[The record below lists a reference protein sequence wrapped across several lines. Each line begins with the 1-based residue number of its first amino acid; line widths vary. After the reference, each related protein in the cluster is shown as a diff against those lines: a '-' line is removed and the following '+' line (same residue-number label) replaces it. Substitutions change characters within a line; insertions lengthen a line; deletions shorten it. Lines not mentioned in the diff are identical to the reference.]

1 MFRFRYQIFKAL
13 SLVMFAAALLGGCA
27 AQSPYSS
34 NTISVSTRQAI
45 VEVPPRDHYG
55 FLRINDSEAAAI
67 AASLT
72 PRSQGLSSWA
82 DLAPAIDR
90 SLRFMAK
97 KADSSL
103 ALDQPELRV
112 TWGEL
117 RRSLMTLRGLLPEL
131 DRRPELLASTFD
143 WYAMGPTVKFTGYYE
158 PTLEASWTQTGEFTQ
173 PLYAVPPD
181 LRKGRP
187 YHDRH
192 AIDEQGVLRG
202 RGLELAWIKSKVDSF
217 FLQIQG
223 SGRLVFTDGSV
234 RHVLYADK
242 NNHSYVAL
250 GRTMKER
257 GLIPP
262 DQVNMPAIRAYLAAH
277 PDEVPELLD
286 TNPSYVFFRLA
297 DSGPL
302 GAMGQVVTPWVS
314 LAVDKRVFPMGAAVV
329 FAVPLPGP
337 DHVQGA
343 RGLLAGI
350 GFCQD
355 VGGAIKG
362 SRADLFC
369 GPGDFAEMI
378 AGHLDAPGDV
388 LLLLAK

>member
-13 SLVMFAAALLGGCA
+13 SLAVLAAVTLAGCA
-27 AQSPYSS
+27 AQNPYPSD
-34 NTISVSTRQAI
+34 TISVSTRQAI
-45 VEVPPRDHYG
+45 AEVPPRNHYG
-55 FLRINDSEAAAI
+55 FMRIDDSEAAAI
-67 AASLT
+67 AASLK
-72 PRSQGLSSWA
+72 PRSQGLNSWT
-82 DLAPAIDR
+82 DLAPALER

-112 TWGEL
+112 TWGQL
-117 RRSLMTLRGLLPEL
+117 RRSLMTLRDLLPEL
-131 DRRPELLASTFD
+131 DRRPELLAAAFD

-234 RHVLYADK
+234 KHVLYADK

-262 DQVNMPAIRAYLAAH
+262 DQVNMPNIRAYLAAH
-277 PDEVPELLD
+277 PGEVSELLD

-314 LAVDKRVFPMGAAVV
+314 LAVDKRISPWVRQWCSPYPCPAPIMCRARAVCLRASAFARMWAA
-329 FAVPLPGP
+329 
-337 DHVQGA
+337 
-343 RGLLAGI
+343 LL
-350 GFCQD
+350 
-355 VGGAIKG
+355 K
-362 SRADLFC
+362 
-369 GPGDFAEMI
+369 
-378 AGHLDAPGDV
+378 APG
-388 LLLLAK
+388 LIFSAAPATLPK

>member
-1 MFRFRYQIFKAL
+1 MLRFRYQIFKVL
-13 SLVMFAAALLGGCA
+13 SLLVFSALFLAGCA
-27 AQSPYSS
+27 SQSPYSS

-45 VEVPPRDHYG
+45 VTVPERDHYG
-55 FLRINDSEAAAI
+55 FMRISDSEAAAI
-67 AASLT
+67 AANMN
-72 PRSQGLSSWA
+72 PRGQGLNSWT

-97 KADSSL
+97 KADSAL

-112 TWGEL
+112 TWGQL
-117 RRSLMTLRGLLPEL
+117 RRSLNILRDMLPRL
-131 DRRPELLASTFD
+131 DSRPELLASAFD

-158 PTLEASWTQTGEFTQ
+158 PTLEASWTKTGEFVQ

-181 LRKGRP
+181 LRRGKP
-187 YHDRH
+187 YHSRH

-262 DQVNMPAIRAYLAAH
+262 DQVNMPNIRAYLAAH
-277 PDEVPELLD
+277 PNEVPELLD

-314 LAVDKRVFPMGAAVV
+314 LAVDKRVFPMGAPVA

-343 RGLLAGI
+343 RGLLSGI

-362 SRADLFC
+362 NRADLFC

-378 AGHLDAPGDV
+378 AGHLDVGGDV
-388 LLLLAK
+388 ILLLAR

>member
-1 MFRFRYQIFKAL
+1 MFRFRYQIFTLL
-13 SLVMFAAALLGGCA
+13 SLLTLLAAALAGCA
-27 AQSPYSS
+27 SQSPYSG
-34 NTISVSTRQAI
+34 NTVSVSTRQDI
-45 VEVPPRDHYG
+45 IKVPPRDHYG
-55 FLRINDSEAAAI
+55 FMRIADGEAAAI
-67 AASLT
+67 AATLS
-72 PRSQGLSSWA
+72 PQSQGLRSWT
-82 DLAPAIDR
+82 DLYPALER
-90 SLRFMAK
+90 SLRFMAN
-97 KADSSL
+97 KADGGL
-103 ALDQPELRV
+103 AVDQPELRV
-112 TWGEL
+112 TWGQL
-117 RRSLMTLRGLLPEL
+117 RRSLNTLKNLLPEL
-131 DRRPELLASTFD
+131 DRRPQLLASAFD
-143 WYAMGPTVKFTGYYE
+143 WYAMGPNVNFTGYYE
-158 PTLEASWTQTGEFTQ
+158 PTLEASWTKSGEFTQ

-187 YHDRH
+187 YYDRH
-192 AIDEQGVLRG
+192 AIDEQGALQG
-202 RGLELAWIKSKVDSF
+202 KGLELAWIKSKVDSF

-223 SGRLVFTDGSV
+223 SGRLVFKDGSV
-234 RHVLYADK
+234 KHVLYADK
-242 NNHSYVAL
+242 NNHSYTAL

-262 DQVNMPAIRAYLAAH
+262 GQVNMHSIRAYLDAH
-277 PDEVPELLD
+277 PDEVTELLD

-314 LAVDKRVFPMGAAVV
+314 LAVDKRVFPLGAPVV

-343 RGLLAGI
+343 RGLLSGL

-362 SRADLFC
+362 ARADLFC

-378 AGHLDAPGDV
+378 AGNLDAPGDV
-388 LLLLAK
+388 LLLLAR

>member
-1 MFRFRYQIFKAL
+1 MLRYQIFKLL
-13 SLVMFAAALLGGCA
+13 SLLTLASLLLAGCA
-27 AQSPYSS
+27 SQSHYSS

-45 VEVPPRDHYG
+45 VKVPPRDHYG
-55 FLRINDSEAAAI
+55 FRVIGEGEAASI
-67 AASLT
+67 AAGLR
-72 PRSQGLSSWA
+72 PDSQGLRSWT
-82 DLAPAIDR
+82 DLAPALDR
-90 SLRFMAK
+90 SLQFMAR
-97 KADSSL
+97 KADGGL
-103 ALDQPELRV
+103 AVDQPELQV

-117 RRSLMTLRGLLPEL
+117 RRSLTTLKSMLPQL
-131 DRRPELLASTFD
+131 DARPQLLASAFN
-143 WYAMGPTVKFTGYYE
+143 WYALGPNVNFTGYYE
-158 PTLEASWTQTGEFTQ
+158 PTLEASWTKTGEFTQ

-181 LRKGRP
+181 LRKGKP
-187 YHDRH
+187 YHNRH
-192 AIDEQGVLRG
+192 AIDERGVLRG

-234 RHVLYADK
+234 KHVLYADK
-242 NNHSYVAL
+242 NNQPYTAL

-262 DQVNMPAIRAYLAAH
+262 GQVNMPNIRAYLAAH
-277 PDEVPELLD
+277 PAEVTELLD

-314 LAVDKRVFPMGAAVV
+314 LAVDKRVFPMGAPVV

-337 DHVQGA
+337 DQVQGA
-343 RGLLAGI
+343 NGLLTGL

-369 GPGDFAEMI
+369 GPGSFAEMI

>member
-13 SLVMFAAALLGGCA
+13 SLVMFAAALLAGCA

-55 FLRINDSEAAAI
+55 FLRIDDSEAAAI

-72 PRSQGLSSWA
+72 PRNQGLSSWA

-117 RRSLMTLRGLLPEL
+117 RRSLTTLRGLLPEL

-242 NNHSYVAL
+242 NNHYYVAL